1 MNYFMLMFKLCLNF
15 NHRHFHGNTLE
26 RCAFSFLDTILS
38 GFLLLYL
45 FIYLLPQTY
54 IHIKQIK
61 DYIEEKGNAV
71 LPLPACISPLMS
83 TNQSTSDSC
92 CMWTWPRLHTAVL
105 SVPPCTKKKKSLS
118 LFYLSA
124 ISCYRLENRWKEL
137 NKADL
142 QQIATIFQNYICFSY
157 VRAWLVIVWSKHG
170 LVDSSLFSSHCDSST
185 VAVRNDKHVTWTA

>member
-1 MNYFMLMFKLCLNF
+1 MNYFMLMFKLCL
-15 NHRHFHGNTLE
+15 NTLE

-71 LPLPACISPLMS
+71 LPLPACIMS

-124 ISCYRLENRWKEL
+124 ISCYRL
-137 NKADL
+137 
-142 QQIATIFQNYICFSY
+142 SY
-157 VRAWLVIVWSKHG
+157 VQKENKSFEWS
-170 LVDSSLFSSHCDSST
+170 LSLAAFPCLRKLSPRTLLHILEEINYAVGDNNAHC
-185 VAVRNDKHVTWTA
+185 

>member
-1 MNYFMLMFKLCLNF
+1 METPWRGAPFLFW
-15 NHRHFHGNTLE
+15 TLFFQ
-26 RCAFSFLDTILS
+26 AFSCYI
-38 GFLLLYL
+38 YL

-124 ISCYRLENRWKEL
+124 ISCYRL
-137 NKADL
+137 
-142 QQIATIFQNYICFSY
+142 SY
-157 VRAWLVIVWSKHG
+157 VQKENKSFEWS
-170 LVDSSLFSSHCDSST
+170 LSLAAFPCLRKLSPRTLLHILEEINYAVGDNNAHC
-185 VAVRNDKHVTWTA
+185 

>member
-124 ISCYRLENRWKEL
+124 ISCYRL
-137 NKADL
+137 
-142 QQIATIFQNYICFSY
+142 SY
-157 VRAWLVIVWSKHG
+157 VQKENKSFEWS
-170 LVDSSLFSSHCDSST
+170 LSLAAFPCLRKLSPRTLLHILEEINDAVGDNNAHC
-185 VAVRNDKHVTWTA
+185 